1 VNDEDEAVAEAVT
14 GSPDVEFERLLE
26 FIKTERGFDFTGY
39 KRPTLIRRV
48 QKRMQAVGIDGYS
61 DYREHLDEHDAEF
74 VELFDTI
81 LINVTGFFRDP
92 PAWAFLAEEIVPAL
106 LARKAPDEAVRVWSA
121 GCATGEEAYSL
132 AILFAEALGE
142 EAFRNRTKIYATD
155 VDDAA
160 LTDARHGRYPAAS
173 VEDVPDALRDKY
185 FEPLNG
191 RFAFRA
197 ELRRSV
203 IFGRNDILQDP
214 PISRIDL
221 IAARNTLMYFRPEA
235 QRRILSSFHFALN
248 PEGYLFLGKSEVLL
262 TRSNLFEPVDL
273 KRRIFSK
280 VPRSD
285 LRDGLRELVRSSDG
299 GAPARVADHRVS
311 QAGFESAPVAQVVV
325 DRAGFLAAA
334 NMQARTLFSLSP
346 KDLGR
351 PLQDLELSYRPIE
364 LRSRIDDVYSQH
376 HAVNVRDVEWSIGG
390 DSRWFEVS
398 ISPLHGADGTT
409 LGTAI
414 TFADTSRFRRLQDTL
429 EHSKERLETA
439 FEELQSTNE
448 ELETTNE
455 ELQSTNEE
463 LETMNEELQSTN
475 EELETMNDELRTRT
489 DELNQVNAFLESI
502 LGSLQAG
509 VVVTDREL
517 RVQAWNDEATEL
529 WGLRSDEVHGQHL
542 MNLDIGLQVESMM
555 PLLRGVLSD
564 SSEQREIVLEAR
576 NRRGRDI
583 LCRVT
588 ASPLLASTG
597 EVRGAIIVMEEQEP
611 AKPE

>member
-1 VNDEDEAVAEAVT
+1 
-14 GSPDVEFERLLE
+14 
-26 FIKTERGFDFTGY
+26 
-39 KRPTLIRRV
+39 
-48 QKRMQAVGIDGYS
+48 M
-61 DYREHLDEHDAEF
+61 
-74 VELFDTI
+74 
-81 LINVTGFFRDP
+81 
-92 PAWAFLAEEIVPAL
+92 
-106 LARKAPDEAVRVWSA
+106 
-121 GCATGEEAYSL
+121 
-132 AILFAEALGE
+132 
-142 EAFRNRTKIYATD
+142 
-155 VDDAA
+155 
-160 LTDARHGRYPAAS
+160 
-173 VEDVPDALRDKY
+173 
-185 FEPLNG
+185 
-191 RFAFRA
+191 
-197 ELRRSV
+197 
-203 IFGRNDILQDP
+203 
-214 PISRIDL
+214 
-221 IAARNTLMYFRPEA
+221 
-235 QRRILSSFHFALN
+235 
-248 PEGYLFLGKSEVLL
+248 
-262 TRSNLFEPVDL
+262 
-273 KRRIFSK
+273 
-280 VPRSD
+280 
-285 LRDGLRELVRSSDG
+285 
-299 GAPARVADHRVS
+299 
-311 QAGFESAPVAQVVV
+311 
-325 DRAGFLAAA
+325 
-334 NMQARTLFSLSP
+334 
-346 KDLGR
+346 
-351 PLQDLELSYRPIE
+351 
-364 LRSRIDDVYSQH
+364 
-376 HAVNVRDVEWSIGG
+376 
-390 DSRWFEVS
+390 

-439 FEELQSTNE
+439 FEELQSTAEELETTNEELQSTNE